1 MQNRACL
8 MIWGKGR
15 SLLSSQSSTRFA
27 HPFSLSL
34 HITTLEPGTSYVRLY
49 ARDGGERRLL
59 SSCWKQDKGMAF
71 VTNKTC
77 TYWYNCSRKS
87 FPFFR
92 VRMVLKPAMVSEK
105 REKTGLREIASSLFS
120 SRADFKKYFA
130 RYTKAASTGKVMTTN
145 QGIINEG
152 NTSAVRTM
160 KINWMT
166 PRKVW
171 DKISSM

>member
-1 MQNRACL
+1 
-8 MIWGKGR
+8 
-15 SLLSSQSSTRFA
+15 
-27 HPFSLSL
+27 
-34 HITTLEPGTSYVRLY
+34 
-49 ARDGGERRLL
+49 
-59 SSCWKQDKGMAF
+59 MAF

-160 KINWMT
+160 KIN
-166 PRKVW
+166 
-171 DKISSM
+171 